1 MPNASHWALHSIQ
14 VTVMRLLCLKI
25 MLDGSL
31 KITKSRKVTP
41 DMITKKP
48 ICLVLAVGAA
58 LMAAALPAS
67 AAIVITEVD
76 PYGSNGSDGYS
87 ADWFELTNTGA
98 TAVSIA
104 GDTMIDSHAWSGSGS
119 TTNPYTSGTI
129 SVGNT
134 SKAAAALSIAGGAT
148 SIAAGQTVIFLESSS
163 TAANSGS
170 LIANFESAWFGS
182 KVPANL
188 AVGVYDDAGN
198 FGLSQGA
205 SGDVASDM
213 VNIFN
218 GSTSSASLLAS
229 VAFGFDTGTP
239 VSTFDNSAC
248 LNNAV
253 LTTKSAVG
261 VNGAIL
267 SNSGLE
273 IGSPGT
279 DTGVAPVPLPAA
291 ALLLVSGLGGM
302 GMFGRKR
309 RGAAV

>member
-1 MPNASHWALHSIQ
+1 M
-14 VTVMRLLCLKI
+14 M
-25 MLDGSL
+25 
-31 KITKSRKVTP
+31 
-41 DMITKKP
+41 TKKP
-48 ICLVLAVGAA
+48 ICLAFAVSAA
-58 LMAAALPAS
+58 LMATALPAS
-67 AAIVITEVD
+67 AAIVISEVD
-76 PYGSNGSDGYS
+76 PYGSNGTDGYS
-87 ADWFELTNTGA
+87 ADWFELTNTGT

-104 GDTMIDSHAWSGSGS
+104 GDTMIDSHAWSGSGT
-119 TTNPYTSGTI
+119 TTNPYSSGTI

-148 SIAAGQTVIFLESSS
+148 SIAAGQSVIFLESSS
-163 TAANSGS
+163 TAANSGT

-182 KVPANL
+182 KVPTNL
-188 AVGVYDDAGN
+188 AVGVYDDNGN

-218 GSTSSASLLAS
+218 GSTASASLLAS

-239 VSTFDNSAC
+239 VSTFDNTAG

-261 VNGAIL
+261 VNGAGL

-273 IGSPGT
+273 IGSPGV
-279 DTGVAPVPLPAA
+279 DTAVAPVPLPAA
-291 ALLLVSGLGGM
+291 AWLLVSGLGGM
-302 GMFGRKR
+302 GVFGRKR
-309 RGAAV
+309 KGLAA

>member
-1 MPNASHWALHSIQ
+1 
-14 VTVMRLLCLKI
+14 MRLLCLKI
-25 MLDGSL
+25 MLDGST
-31 KITKSRKVTP
+31 KITPSRR
-41 DMITKKP
+41 ITLDLIKKKP
-48 ICLVLAVGAA
+48 ICLALAVSAA

-87 ADWFELTNTGA
+87 ADWFELTNTGT

-104 GDTMIDSHAWSGSGS
+104 GDTMIDSHAWSDSSS
-119 TTNPYTSGTI
+119 TTSNPYTTGTI

-134 SKAAAALSIAGGAT
+134 GKAAAALSIAGGAT
-148 SIAAGQTVIFLESSS
+148 SIAAGQSVIFLESSS
-163 TAANSGS
+163 TAANSGT

-182 KVPANL
+182 KVPTNL

-213 VNIFN
+213 VNIFS

-239 VSTFDNSAC
+239 MGTFDNTAG

-261 VNGAIL
+261 VNGAAL

-279 DTGVAPVPLPAA
+279 DAAVAPVPLPAA

-309 RGAAV
+309 KGVAV

>member
-1 MPNASHWALHSIQ
+1 
-14 VTVMRLLCLKI
+14 
-25 MLDGSL
+25 
-31 KITKSRKVTP
+31 
-41 DMITKKP
+41 MITTKP
-48 ICLVLAVGAA
+48 ICLALAISAA
-58 LMAAALPAS
+58 LMAAAVPAS

-87 ADWFELTNTGA
+87 ADWFELTNTGTA
-98 TAVSIA
+98 AVSIA
-104 GDTMIDSHAWSGSGS
+104 GDTMIDSHAWSGSGT

-129 SVGNT
+129 SVSNN
-134 SKAAAALSIAGGAT
+134 SKGSPAALSIAGGAT
-148 SIAAGQTVIFLESSS
+148 SIAAGQSVIFLESSS
-163 TAANSGS
+163 TAANSGT
-170 LIANFESAWFGS
+170 LIANFQSAWFGS

-188 AVGVYDDAGN
+188 AIGVYDDAGN

-213 VNIFN
+213 VNIFS

-229 VAFGFDTGTP
+229 VAFGFDSGSP
-239 VSTFDNSAC
+239 IGTFDNTAG

-253 LTTKSAVG
+253 LTSKSAVG
-261 VNGAIL
+261 VNGAVL

-279 DTGVAPVPLPAA
+279 DTAVAPVPLPAA

-309 RGAAV
+309 KGAAV